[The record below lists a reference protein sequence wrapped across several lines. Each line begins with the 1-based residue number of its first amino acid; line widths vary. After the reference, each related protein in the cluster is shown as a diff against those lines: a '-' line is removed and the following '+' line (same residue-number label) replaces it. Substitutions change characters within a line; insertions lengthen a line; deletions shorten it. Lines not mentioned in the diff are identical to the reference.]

1 MSDEQAL
8 PIASEAKFTG
18 QLFSALAKA
27 RAEFPPIHKNRV
39 ATVKHD
45 KGQYSYK
52 YADLSDVFEAID
64 AALAAYGITIFQHP
78 SGLELV
84 TVLAHESGEMFTGR
98 WPIKA
103 MKGQDLGNAQSYQA
117 AVQVAKRYALTALI
131 GVSTEETVEGD
142 MSRKS
147 PSVRGEMTE
156 AFETGDGVTMPRG
169 AKFTK
174 DMTNRQKAQEAARAI
189 EETFRTVKTAQGLSG
204 AWDRNSVFIDLLAAK
219 HDDLYQNVVDV
230 FQTLMDA
237 KTETIAADIAAEVKG
252 QEE

>member
-1 MSDEQAL
+1 MTDTTEETPAAR
-8 PIASEAKFTG
+8 PAFTG
-18 QLFSALAKA
+18 KLFAALAKA

-39 ATVKHD
+39 ATVKHE

-64 AALAAYGITIFQHP
+64 AGLAAYGVTLFQHP
-78 SGLELV
+78 SGPELV
-84 TVLAHESGEMFTGR
+84 TVLAHESGEMFEGR

-142 MSRKS
+142 MSRKA
-147 PSVRGEMTE
+147 PPRGEMTE
-156 AFETGDGVTMPRG
+156 AFETGDGITMPRG

-189 EETFRTVKTAQGLSG
+189 EQAFRDVKTAQGLSG
-204 AWDRNSVFIDLLAAK
+204 AWDRNSTFIDLLAAK
-219 HDDLYQNVVDV
+219 HDDLYQNVVDL

-237 KTETIAADIAAEVKG
+237 KTETIAAEVAAEVKE
-252 QEE
+252 QAE